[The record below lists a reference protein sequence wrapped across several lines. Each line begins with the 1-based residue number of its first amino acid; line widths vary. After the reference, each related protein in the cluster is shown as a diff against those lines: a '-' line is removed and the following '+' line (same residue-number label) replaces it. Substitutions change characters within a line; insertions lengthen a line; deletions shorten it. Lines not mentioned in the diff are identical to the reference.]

1 MMTTPAVAPGF
12 ILFPAASRVPATED
26 VARGVKEREEGRIGA
41 AADAQ
46 GEDMFVR
53 EGFVRE
59 GVSFG
64 NKELTIETGRMAKQA
79 DGAVVIRYGD
89 TMVLV
94 TAVASTAVRP
104 GVDFMPL
111 TVDYLEKTSAAG
123 RIPGGYFKRE
133 GRMTEVEVLTS
144 RLIDRPSRP
153 LFPKGWRFDTQ
164 VIAMV
169 VSTDRENASDVLAM
183 TGASCALLI
192 SDVPWAGPYAGVRVG
207 RVDGN
212 FVVNPTFAQREQ
224 ADLDLVVAASRDA
237 IVMVEGGAGE
247 VAEDVIVDALMFA
260 HEAAQPLIDLQ
271 EKLRAA
277 VGKPKREFVPPTK
290 DPAIVERVAALAGQK
305 IQAAMAIR
313 EKHERYGALDA
324 AGAETLKA
332 LEGEFPDRAPEI
344 GEAFESAKKK
354 HLRELVLDTGRRI
367 DGRATNDIRTI
378 TCEVGVLPR
387 THGSSLFT
395 RGETQ
400 ALVTTTLGT
409 SQDAQHIEG
418 ITGDIE
424 KRFMLHYN
432 FPPFSTGETKPL
444 RGASRRETG
453 HGHLA
458 ERALARILPL
468 EKDFPYTIR
477 IVSEILESNGS
488 SSMASVCGGTL
499 SLMDG
504 GVPIKTPVAGIAM
517 GLIKEG
523 ERVAVLSDILGD
535 EDHLGDMDFKICG
548 SKAGVTAVQMDIKI
562 QGLTREILDT
572 ALRQAREGRMFIL
585 GKMAEALAA
594 PREDLSRY
602 APRIHTLRVKPDQ
615 IREIIGPGGKTIR
628 GITAQTGVSIEV
640 EDDGTVHIASP
651 DGIAVKKA
659 IDIIKGLTTEPEV
672 GEFYMGVVKRIA
684 EFGAFVEIL
693 PGTDGLVHIS
703 ELDEKRVREVK
714 DVCKEGDEML
724 VKVIGIDR
732 ASGKIRLSRRETL
745 GKTPDVVH
753 NFRAMAS

>member
-1 MMTTPAVAPGF
+1 
-12 ILFPAASRVPATED
+12 
-26 VARGVKEREEGRIGA
+26 
-41 AADAQ
+41 
-46 GEDMFVR
+46 MFVR
-53 EGFVRE
+53 EGVN
-59 GVSFG
+59 FG
-64 NKELTIETGRMAKQA
+64 GKELSIETGRMAKQA
-79 DGAVVIRYGD
+79 DGAVVVRYGD

-94 TAVASTAVRP
+94 TAVASSSIRP

-183 TGASCALLI
+183 TGASMALHL
-192 SDVPWAGPYAGVRVG
+192 SDIPWAGPYAGVRVG
-207 RVDGN
+207 RIEGKL
-212 FVVNPTFAQREQ
+212 VVNPTFAER
-224 ADLDLVVAASRDA
+224 ALSDLDLLVACSRDA
-237 IVMVEGGAGE
+237 IVMVEGGAAELG
-247 VAEDVIVDALMFA
+247 EDVIVDALMFA
-260 HEAAQPLIDLQ
+260 HQSAQPLIDLQ

-277 VGKPKREFVPPTK
+277 VGKPKRAFVPPVK
-290 DPAIVERVAALAGQK
+290 DPAIVDKVASLANQK
-305 IQAAMAIR
+305 IEAAMAIR
-313 EKHERYGALDA
+313 DKHERYSALDS
-324 AGAETLKA
+324 AGAETKAA
-332 LEGEFPDRAPEI
+332 LESTFPDRGAEV
-344 GEAFESAKKK
+344 GEAYESAKKK
-354 HLRELVLDTGRRI
+354 HLRELVLTTGRRI
-367 DGRATNDIRTI
+367 DGRAPSDIRAI

-400 ALVTTTLGT
+400 SLVTTTLGT
-409 SQDAQHIEG
+409 SQDAQHIEAL
-418 ITGDIE
+418 TGNID

-444 RGASRRETG
+444 RGASRREVG
-453 HGHLA
+453 HGNLA
-458 ERALARILPL
+458 ERAIARVLPS

-488 SSMASVCGGTL
+488 SSMASVCGGIL
-499 SLMDG
+499 SLLDG
-504 GVPIKTPVAGIAM
+504 GVPIKTAVAGIAM

-523 ERVAVLSDILGD
+523 DRVAVLSDILGD

-548 SKAGVTAVQMDIKI
+548 SKQGVTAVQMDIKI
-562 QGLTREILDT
+562 QGLTREILET
-572 ALRQAREGRMFIL
+572 ALRQAREGRIHIL
-585 GKMAEALAA
+585 AKMSEAL
-594 PREDLSRY
+594 PTHRDDLSRY
-602 APRIHTLRVKPDQ
+602 APRIHTLQVKPDQ

-672 GEFYMGVVKRIA
+672 GEYYMGVVKRLA

-703 ELDEKRVREVK
+703 ELDSKRVNRVE
-714 DVCKEGDEML
+714 DVCKEGDEMV
-724 VKVIGIDR
+724 VKVIAIDR
-732 ASGKIRLSRRETL
+732 ATGKIRLSRRAVIGEN
-745 GKTPDVVH
+745 PEVVH
-753 NFRAMAS
+753 NFRVVAAS

>member
-1 MMTTPAVAPGF
+1 
-12 ILFPAASRVPATED
+12 
-26 VARGVKEREEGRIGA
+26 
-41 AADAQ
+41 
-46 GEDMFVR
+46 MFVR
-53 EGFVRE
+53 EGVN
-59 GVSFG
+59 FG
-64 NKELTIETGRMAKQA
+64 GKELSIETGRMAKQA
-79 DGAVVIRYGD
+79 DGSVVVRYGD

-94 TAVASTAVRP
+94 TAVASSTIRP

-183 TGASCALLI
+183 TGASMALHL
-192 SDVPWAGPYAGVRVG
+192 SDIPWAGPYAGVRVG
-207 RVDGN
+207 RIGGKL
-212 FVVNPTFAQREQ
+212 VVNPTFAER
-224 ADLDLVVAASRDA
+224 ATSDLDLLVACSREA
-237 IVMVEGGAGE
+237 IVMVEGGAAELG
-247 VAEDVIVDALMFA
+247 EDVIVDALMFA
-260 HEAAQPLIDLQ
+260 HQSAQPLIDLQ

-277 VGKPKREFVPPTK
+277 VGKPKREFVPPVK
-290 DPAIVERVAALAGQK
+290 DPAIVEKVAALANQK
-305 IQAAMAIR
+305 IEAAMAIR
-313 EKHERYGALDA
+313 DKHERYSALDS
-324 AGAETLKA
+324 AGAETKA
-332 LEGEFPDRAPEI
+332 ALAETFPDRGAEV
-344 GEAFESAKKK
+344 GEAYESAKKK
-354 HLRELVLDTGRRI
+354 HLRELVLNTGRRI
-367 DGRATNDIRTI
+367 DGRAPSDIRQI

-400 ALVTTTLGT
+400 SLVTTTLGT
-409 SQDAQHIEG
+409 SQDAQHIEAL
-418 ITGDIE
+418 TGNID

-444 RGASRRETG
+444 RGASRREVG
-453 HGHLA
+453 HGNLA
-458 ERALARILPL
+458 ERAIARILPS

-488 SSMASVCGGTL
+488 SSMASVCGGIL

-504 GVPIKTPVAGIAM
+504 GVPIKTAVAGIAM

-523 ERVAVLSDILGD
+523 DRVAVLSDILGD

-548 SKAGVTAVQMDIKI
+548 SKQGVTAVQMDIKI
-562 QGLTREILDT
+562 QGLTREILET
-572 ALRQAREGRMFIL
+572 ALRQAREGRIHIL
-585 GKMAEALAA
+585 GKMSEALAA
-594 PREDLSRY
+594 PREDLSQH
-602 APRIHTLRVKPDQ
+602 APRIHTLQVKPDQ

-672 GEFYMGVVKRIA
+672 GEFYMGVVKRLA

-703 ELDEKRVREVK
+703 ELDAQRVRVVQ
-714 DVCKEGDEML
+714 DICKEGDEML

-732 ASGKIRLSRRETL
+732 ATGKIRLSRREAL
-745 GKTPDVVH
+745 GKTPDVIH
-753 NFRAMAS
+753 NFRTAAAS

>member
-1 MMTTPAVAPGF
+1 
-12 ILFPAASRVPATED
+12 
-26 VARGVKEREEGRIGA
+26 
-41 AADAQ
+41 
-46 GEDMFVR
+46 
-53 EGFVRE
+53 
-59 GVSFG
+59 
-64 NKELTIETGRMAKQA
+64 MAKQA
-79 DGAVVIRYGD
+79 DGSVVIRQGD

-94 TAVASTAVRP
+94 TAVAASTTRP

-133 GRMTEVEVLTS
+133 GRMTEVEILTS

-169 VSTDRENASDVLAM
+169 VSSDRENVSDVLAM

-192 SDVPWAGPYAGVRVG
+192 SDIPFAGPYAGVRVG
-207 RVDGN
+207 RIDGQ
-212 FVVNPTFAQREQ
+212 FVVNPTFSDREKS
-224 ADLDLVVAASRDA
+224 DLDLVVACSRDA
-237 IVMVEGGAGE
+237 IVMVEGGCAE

-260 HEAAQPLIDLQ
+260 HKEAQPLLDLQ

-277 VGKPKREFVPPTK
+277 IGKPKREFIPPAK
-290 DPAIVERVAALAGQK
+290 DPAIVERVGALATEK
-305 IQAAMAIR
+305 IQAAMTIR
-313 EKHERYGALDA
+313 EKQERYA
-324 AGAETLKA
+324 A
-332 LEGEFPDRAPEI
+332 LEAVGGEIKTALASEFPERGHEI
-344 GEAFESAKKK
+344 GDVYESLKKK
-354 HLRELVLDTGRRI
+354 HLRELVLTTGRRI
-367 DGRATNDIRTI
+367 DGRGTTDIRLI
-378 TCEVGVLPR
+378 TSEVGVLPR

-409 SQDAQHIEG
+409 KQDAQHIEALV
-418 ITGDIE
+418 GDID

-453 HGHLA
+453 HGNLA
-458 ERALARILPL
+458 ERALTRILPG

-499 SLMDG
+499 ALMDA

-548 SKAGVTAVQMDIKI
+548 SRAGVTAVQMDIKI
-562 QGLTREILDT
+562 QGLTREILET
-572 ALRQAREGRMFIL
+572 ALRQAREARLFIL
-585 GKMAEALAA
+585 GKMAETLTA
-594 PREDLSRY
+594 PRPDLSQFS
-602 APRIHTLRVKPDQ
+602 PRITTLQVKPDQ

-628 GITAQTGVSIEV
+628 GITAQTGVAIEV
-640 EDDGTVHIASP
+640 DDDGTVHIASP

-672 GEFYMGVVKRIA
+672 GEFYLGVVKRLA

-703 ELDEKRVREVK
+703 ELDEKRVRVVE
-714 DVCKEGDEML
+714 DICKEGDEMV

-732 ASGKIRLSRRETL
+732 ATGKIRLSRREAL
-745 GKTPDVVH
+745 GKNPDVVH
-753 NFRAMAS
+753 NFRAAS

>member
-1 MMTTPAVAPGF
+1 M
-12 ILFPAASRVPATED
+12 
-26 VARGVKEREEGRIGA
+26 
-41 AADAQ
+41 
-46 GEDMFVR
+46 
-53 EGFVRE
+53 FVRE

-64 NKELTIETGRMAKQA
+64 GKELTIETGRMAKQA
-79 DGAVVIRYGD
+79 DGSVVVRYGD

-94 TAVASTAVRP
+94 TAVASTSTRP
-104 GVDFMPL
+104 GIDFMPL
-111 TVDYLEKTSAAG
+111 TCDYLEKTSAAG
-123 RIPGGYFKRE
+123 KIPGGYFKRE
-133 GRMTEVEVLTS
+133 GRMTEIEVLTS

-153 LFPKGWRFDTQ
+153 LFPKGWRFDSQ
-164 VIAMV
+164 IIAMV
-169 VSTDRENASDVLAM
+169 ISTDRENPSDVLAM
-183 TGASCALLI
+183 TGASCALHL
-192 SDVPWAGPYAGVRVG
+192 SDIPWAGPYAGVRVG
-207 RVDGN
+207 RVGGE
-212 FVVNPTFAQREQ
+212 FVINPTFAQRETSDI
-224 ADLDLVVAASRDA
+224 DLIVAASRDA
-237 IVMVEGGAGE
+237 IVMVEGGCGE
-247 VAEDVIVDALMFA
+247 VSEDAIIDALMFA
-260 HEAAQPLIDLQ
+260 HKAAQPLIDLQ
-271 EKLRAA
+271 DKLRAA
-277 VGKPKREFVPPTK
+277 VGKPKRDFTPPAK
-290 DPAIVERVAALAGQK
+290 DPVIVERVAGIASQK

-313 EKHERYGALDA
+313 DKHERYAALDA
-324 AGAETLKA
+324 AGSETTAALTSEYAERL
-332 LEGEFPDRAPEI
+332 PEVK
-344 GEAFESAKKK
+344 EAYESAKKK
-354 HLRELVLDTGRRI
+354 HLRELVLATGKRI
-367 DGRATNDIRTI
+367 DGRAPAEIRAI
-378 TCEVGVLPR
+378 TCEAGVLPR

-418 ITGDIE
+418 IIADVE
-424 KRFMLHYN
+424 KTFLLHYN
-432 FPPFSTGETKPL
+432 FPPFSTGEVKPM

-458 ERALARILPL
+458 ERAIARVLPSA
-468 EKDFPYTIR
+468 KDFPYTIR

-488 SSMASVCGGTL
+488 SSMASVCGGIL
-499 SLMDG
+499 SLMDA
-504 GVPIKTPVAGIAM
+504 GVPIKTAVAGIAM

-523 ERVAVLSDILGD
+523 DRVAVLSDILGD

-548 SKAGVTAVQMDIKI
+548 SKTGVTAVQMDIKI
-562 QGLTREILDT
+562 QGLTREILET
-572 ALRQAREGRMFIL
+572 ALRQAREGRLFIL

-602 APRIHTLRVKPDQ
+602 APRITTLQVKPDQ

-672 GEFYMGVVKRIA
+672 GEFYMGVVRRLA

-703 ELDEKRVREVK
+703 ELDEKRVRAVQ

-732 ASGKIRLSRRETL
+732 ATGKIRLSRREAI
-745 GKTPDVVH
+745 GKSPDVVH
-753 NFRAMAS
+753 NFRAVAS

>member
-1 MMTTPAVAPGF
+1 
-12 ILFPAASRVPATED
+12 
-26 VARGVKEREEGRIGA
+26 
-41 AADAQ
+41 
-46 GEDMFVR
+46 MFVR
-53 EGFVRE
+53 EGVN
-59 GVSFG
+59 FG
-64 NKELTIETGRMAKQA
+64 GKELSIETGRMAKQA
-79 DGAVVIRYGD
+79 DGSVVVRYGD

-94 TAVASTAVRP
+94 TAVASGSVRP

-169 VSTDRENASDVLAM
+169 VSTDRENPSDVLAM
-183 TGASCALLI
+183 TGASVALHL
-192 SDVPWAGPYAGVRVG
+192 SDIPWAGPYAGVRVG
-207 RVDGN
+207 RIEGQLVI
-212 FVVNPTFAQREQ
+212 NPTFAQREKSE
-224 ADLDLVVAASRDA
+224 LDLIVACSRDA
-237 IVMVEGGAGE
+237 IVMVEGGAAELG
-247 VAEDVIVDALMFA
+247 EDVLVDALMFA
-260 HEAAQPLIDLQ
+260 HQQAQPLIDLQ
-271 EKLRAA
+271 DKLRAA
-277 VGKPKREFVPPTK
+277 VGKTKREFTPPAK
-290 DPAIVERVAALAGQK
+290 DPQIVSKVAELANQK
-305 IQAAMAIR
+305 IEAAMAIR
-313 EKHERYGALDA
+313 DKHERYAALDA
-324 AGAETLKA
+324 AGSETKTALAEA
-332 LEGEFPDRAPEI
+332 FPERGAEV
-344 GEAFESAKKK
+344 GEAYESAKKK
-354 HLRELVLDTGRRI
+354 HLRELVLNTGRRI
-367 DGRATNDIRTI
+367 DGRGTSDIRQI
-378 TCEVGVLPR
+378 TCEAGVLPR
-387 THGSSLFT
+387 THGSALFT

-409 SQDAQHIEG
+409 SQDTQHIEG
-418 ITGDIE
+418 IIGDIE
-424 KRFMLHYN
+424 KRFLLHYN

-444 RGASRRETG
+444 RGASRREVG

-458 ERALARILPL
+458 ERAIARVLPT
-468 EKDFPYTIR
+468 EKEFPYTIR

-488 SSMASVCGGTL
+488 SSMASVCGGIL

-523 ERVAVLSDILGD
+523 DRVAVLSDILGD

-548 SKAGVTAVQMDIKI
+548 TKTGVTAVQMDIKI
-562 QGLTREILDT
+562 QGLTREILET
-572 ALRQAREGRMFIL
+572 ALRQAREGRLFIL

-602 APRIHTLRVKPDQ
+602 APRIHTLQVKPDQ

-659 IDIIKGLTTEPEV
+659 IDIIKGLTTEPEM
-672 GEFYMGVVKRIA
+672 GEFYMGVVKRLA
-684 EFGAFVEIL
+684 DFGAFVEIL

-703 ELDEKRVREVK
+703 ELDAQRVRTVQ
-714 DVCKEGDEML
+714 DICKEGDEML

-732 ASGKIRLSRRETL
+732 ATGKIRLSRKEAM
-745 GKTPDVVH
+745 GKTPEVVH
-753 NFRAMAS
+753 NFRATAS

>member
-1 MMTTPAVAPGF
+1 
-12 ILFPAASRVPATED
+12 
-26 VARGVKEREEGRIGA
+26 
-41 AADAQ
+41 
-46 GEDMFVR
+46 MFVR
-53 EGFVRE
+53 EGVN
-59 GVSFG
+59 FG
-64 NKELTIETGRMAKQA
+64 GKELSIETGRMAKQA
-79 DGAVVIRYGD
+79 DGSVVVRYGD

-94 TAVASTAVRP
+94 TAVASSSVRP

-183 TGASCALLI
+183 TGASMALHL
-192 SDVPWAGPYAGVRVG
+192 SDIPWAGPYAGVRVG
-207 RVDGN
+207 RIEGKL
-212 FVVNPTFAQREQ
+212 VVNPTFAER
-224 ADLDLVVAASRDA
+224 ATSDLDLLVACSRDA
-237 IVMVEGGAGE
+237 IVMVEGGAAELG
-247 VAEDVIVDALMFA
+247 EDVIVDALMFA
-260 HEAAQPLIDLQ
+260 HQSAQPLIDLQ

-277 VGKPKREFVPPTK
+277 VGKPKREFVPPVK
-290 DPAIVERVAALAGQK
+290 DPAIVDKVASLANQK
-305 IQAAMAIR
+305 IEAAMAIR
-313 EKHERYGALDA
+313 DKHERYAALDS
-324 AGAETLKA
+324 AGAETKAA
-332 LEGEFPDRAPEI
+332 LEATFPERGAEV

-354 HLRELVLDTGRRI
+354 HLRELVLNTGRRI

-400 ALVTTTLGT
+400 SLVTTTLGT
-409 SQDAQHIEG
+409 SQDAQHIEAL
-418 ITGDIE
+418 TGNID

-444 RGASRRETG
+444 RGASRREVG
-453 HGHLA
+453 HGNLA
-458 ERALARILPL
+458 ERAIARVLPS

-488 SSMASVCGGTL
+488 SSMASVCGGIL

-523 ERVAVLSDILGD
+523 DRVAVLSDILGD

-548 SKAGVTAVQMDIKI
+548 SKQGVTAVQMDIKI
-562 QGLTREILDT
+562 QGLTREILET
-572 ALRQAREGRMFIL
+572 ALRQAREGRVHIL
-585 GKMAEALAA
+585 GKMAEALATH
-594 PREDLSRY
+594 RDDLSRY

-628 GITAQTGVSIEV
+628 GITAQTGVAIEV

-672 GEFYMGVVKRIA
+672 GEFYLGVVKRLA

-703 ELDEKRVREVK
+703 ELDEKRVRAVQ
-714 DVCKEGDEML
+714 DICKEGDEML

-732 ASGKIRLSRRETL
+732 ASGKIRLSRREAL
-745 GKTPDVVH
+745 GKTPDVIH
-753 NFRAMAS
+753 NFRAVAAS

>member
-1 MMTTPAVAPGF
+1 M
-12 ILFPAASRVPATED
+12 
-26 VARGVKEREEGRIGA
+26 
-41 AADAQ
+41 
-46 GEDMFVR
+46 
-53 EGFVRE
+53 FVRE
-59 GVSFG
+59 GVSLAG
-64 NKELTIETGRMAKQA
+64 RELTIETGRMAKQA
-79 DGAVVIRYGD
+79 DGSVVIRQGD

-94 TAVASTAVRP
+94 TAVASAGVRP
-104 GVDFMPL
+104 GIDFMPL

-123 RIPGGYFKRE
+123 KIPGGYFKRE

-169 VSTDRENASDVLAM
+169 VSTDREYASDVLAM
-183 TGASCALLI
+183 TGASCALMI
-192 SDVPWAGPYAGVRVG
+192 SDIPWAGPYAGVRVG
-207 RVDGN
+207 RINGQ
-212 FVVNPTFAQREQ
+212 FVVNPTFTERQSS
-224 ADLDLVVAASRDA
+224 DVDLVVACSRDA
-237 IVMVEGGAGE
+237 IVMVEGGLAE
-247 VAEDVIVDALMFA
+247 VSENVIVDALMFA
-260 HEAAQPLIDLQ
+260 HKEAQPLLDLQ

-277 VGKPKREFVPPTK
+277 VGKPKREFVPPAK
-290 DPAIVERVAALAGQK
+290 DPAIVDRVAALATEK
-305 IQAAMAIR
+305 IQSAMAIR
-313 EKHERYGALDA
+313 EKQERYAALDA
-324 AGAETLKA
+324 CGGEVKTA
-332 LEGEFPDRAPEI
+332 LATEFPERGAEI
-344 GEAFESAKKK
+344 GEVFESMKKK
-354 HLRELVLDTGRRI
+354 HLRELVLSTGRRI
-367 DGRATNDIRTI
+367 DGRATTDIRQI
-378 TCEVGVLPR
+378 TSEAGVLPR
-387 THGSSLFT
+387 THGSALFT

-409 SQDAQHIEG
+409 KQDVQHIEAL
-418 ITGDIE
+418 TGDID

-458 ERALARILPL
+458 ERAIARILPT
-468 EKDFPYTIR
+468 EKEFPYVIR

-499 SLMDG
+499 SLMDA

-548 SKAGVTAVQMDIKI
+548 SRAGVTAVQMDIKI
-562 QGLTREILDT
+562 QGLTREILET
-572 ALRQAREGRMFIL
+572 ALSQARDARLYIL
-585 GKMAEALAA
+585 GKMAEALAT
-594 PREDLSRY
+594 PRPELSLH
-602 APRIHTLRVKPDQ
+602 APRITTLQVKPDQ

-628 GITAQTGVSIEV
+628 GITAQTGVAIEV

-672 GEFYMGVVKRIA
+672 GEYYMGVVKRLA

-703 ELDEKRVREVK
+703 ELDEKRVRAVQ
-714 DVCKEGDEML
+714 DICKEGDEML

-732 ASGKIRLSRRETL
+732 ATGKIRLSRRETI
-745 GKTPDVVH
+745 GKTPDVIH
-753 NFRAMAS
+753 NFRAVQT

>member
-1 MMTTPAVAPGF
+1 M
-12 ILFPAASRVPATED
+12 
-26 VARGVKEREEGRIGA
+26 
-41 AADAQ
+41 
-46 GEDMFVR
+46 
-53 EGFVRE
+53 FVRE

-64 NKELTIETGRMAKQA
+64 GKELTIETGRMAKQA
-79 DGAVVIRYGD
+79 DGSVVVRYGD

-94 TAVASTAVRP
+94 TAVAAPVVRP
-104 GVDFMPL
+104 GIDFMPL

-133 GRMTEVEVLTS
+133 GRMTEVEILTS

-169 VSTDRENASDVLAM
+169 VSTDRENPSDVLAM
-183 TGASCALLI
+183 TGASCALHI
-192 SDVPWAGPYAGVRVG
+192 SDIPWAGPYAGVRVG
-207 RVDGN
+207 RINGEL
-212 FVVNPTFAQREQ
+212 VVNPTFAQRNESDI
-224 ADLDLVVAASRDA
+224 DLIVAASRDA
-237 IVMVEGGAGE
+237 IVMVEGAASE
-247 VAEDVIVDALMFA
+247 VSEEALIDALMFA
-260 HEAAQPLIDLQ
+260 HKAAQPLLDLQ
-271 EKLRAA
+271 DKLRAA
-277 VGKPKREFVPPTK
+277 VGQPKREFVPPAK
-290 DPAIVERVAALAGQK
+290 DPVIVELVAGLANEK

-313 EKHERYGALDA
+313 EKHARYGALDA
-324 AGAETLKA
+324 AGLETEKA
-332 LEGEFPDRAPEI
+332 LVADFPERGAEI
-344 GEAFESAKKK
+344 KEAYESAKKK
-354 HLRELVLDTGRRI
+354 HLRELVLSTGRRI
-367 DGRATNDIRTI
+367 DGRAPSDIRTI

-387 THGSSLFT
+387 THGSALFT

-409 SQDAQHIEG
+409 SQDAQHIEA
-418 ITGDIE
+418 IIGDIE

-432 FPPFSTGETKPL
+432 FPPFSTGEVKPL

-458 ERALARILPL
+458 ERALARILPP

-504 GVPIKTPVAGIAM
+504 GIPIKTPVAGIAM

-523 ERVAVLSDILGD
+523 DRVAVLSDILGD

-548 SKAGVTAVQMDIKI
+548 SKTGVTAVQMDIKI
-562 QGLTREILDT
+562 QGLTREILET
-572 ALRQAREGRMFIL
+572 ALRQAREGRLFIL
-585 GKMAEALAA
+585 GKMAEALAG
-594 PREDLSRY
+594 PREEMSRY

-628 GITAQTGVSIEV
+628 GITAQTGVAIEV

-651 DGIAVKKA
+651 DGIAVQKA

-672 GEFYMGVVKRIA
+672 GEFYVGVVRRLA

-703 ELDEKRVREVK
+703 ELDEKRVRAVQ
-714 DVCKEGDEML
+714 DVCKEGDEMI

-732 ASGKIRLSRRETL
+732 ASGKIRLSRREAL

-753 NFRAMAS
+753 NFRAVAAS

>member
-1 MMTTPAVAPGF
+1 
-12 ILFPAASRVPATED
+12 
-26 VARGVKEREEGRIGA
+26 
-41 AADAQ
+41 
-46 GEDMFVR
+46 MFVR
-53 EGFVRE
+53 EGVN
-59 GVSFG
+59 FG
-64 NKELTIETGRMAKQA
+64 GKELSIETGRMAKQA
-79 DGAVVIRYGD
+79 DGSVVVRYGD

-94 TAVASTAVRP
+94 TAVASSSVRP

-183 TGASCALLI
+183 TGASAALHF
-192 SDVPWAGPYAGVRVG
+192 SDIPWAGPYAGVRVG
-207 RVDGN
+207 RIEGKL
-212 FVVNPTFAQREQ
+212 VVNPTFVQR
-224 ADLDLVVAASRDA
+224 ATSDLDLIVACNRDA
-237 IVMVEGGAGE
+237 IVMVEGSGGE
-247 VAEDVIVDALMFA
+247 VGEDVIVDALMFA
-260 HEAAQPLIDLQ
+260 HKEVQPLIDLQ

-277 VGKPKREFVPPTK
+277 VGKAKREFVPPAK
-290 DPAIVERVAALAGQK
+290 DPVIVSKVAELANQK
-305 IQAAMAIR
+305 IEAAMAIR
-313 EKHERYGALDA
+313 DKQQRYAALDA
-324 AGAETLKA
+324 AGSETKEALATEFAERA
-332 LEGEFPDRAPEI
+332 GEVS
-344 GEAFESAKKK
+344 EAFESAKKK
-354 HLRELVLDTGRRI
+354 HLRELVLNTGRRI
-367 DGRATNDIRTI
+367 DGRATTDIRQI
-378 TCEVGVLPR
+378 TSEVGVLPR

-409 SQDAQHIEG
+409 SQDTQHIEG
-418 ITGDIE
+418 IIGDIE

-458 ERALARILPL
+458 ERALARILPSD
-468 EKDFPYTIR
+468 KDFPYTIR

-499 SLMDG
+499 SLMDA

-523 ERVAVLSDILGD
+523 DRVAVLSDILGD

-548 SKAGVTAVQMDIKI
+548 SKAGITAVQMDIKI
-562 QGLTREILDT
+562 QGLTREILET
-572 ALRQAREGRMFIL
+572 ALRQAKDARMFIL

-594 PREDLSRY
+594 PRDDLSRY

-628 GITAQTGVSIEV
+628 GITAQTGVAIEV

-672 GEFYMGVVKRIA
+672 GEFYLGVVKRLA

-703 ELDEKRVREVK
+703 ELDEKRVRAVQ
-714 DVCKEGDEML
+714 DICKEGDEML

-732 ASGKIRLSRRETL
+732 ASGKIRLSRREAL

-753 NFRAMAS
+753 NFRAVAAS

>member
-1 MMTTPAVAPGF
+1 VN
-12 ILFPAASRVPATED
+12 
-26 VARGVKEREEGRIGA
+26 
-41 AADAQ
+41 
-46 GEDMFVR
+46 
-53 EGFVRE
+53 
-59 GVSFG
+59 FG
-64 NKELTIETGRMAKQA
+64 GKELSIETGRMAKQA
-79 DGAVVIRYGD
+79 DGSVVVRYGD

-94 TAVASTAVRP
+94 TAVASSSIRP

-183 TGASCALLI
+183 TGASTALHL
-192 SDVPWAGPYAGVRVG
+192 SDIPWAGPYAGVRVG
-207 RVDGN
+207 RVEGKL
-212 FVVNPTFAQREQ
+212 VVNPTFAERGNS
-224 ADLDLVVAASRDA
+224 DLDLVVACSRDA
-237 IVMVEGGAGE
+237 IVMVEGSAGE
-247 VAEDVIVDALMFA
+247 VGEEVIVDALMFA
-260 HEAAQPLIDLQ
+260 HKEVQPLIDLQ
-271 EKLRAA
+271 EKLKAA
-277 VGKPKREFVPPTK
+277 VGKTKREFVPPAK
-290 DPAIVERVAALAGQK
+290 DPVIVSKVAALANQK
-305 IQAAMAIR
+305 IEAAMAIR
-313 EKHERYGALDA
+313 DKQQRYAALDA
-324 AGAETLKA
+324 AGSETKEALATEFAE
-332 LEGEFPDRAPEI
+332 RAPEVS
-344 GEAFESAKKK
+344 EAFESAKKK
-354 HLRELVLDTGRRI
+354 HLRELVLNTGRRI
-367 DGRATNDIRTI
+367 DGRATTDIRQI

-409 SQDAQHIEG
+409 SQDTQHIEG
-418 ITGDIE
+418 IIGDIE

-458 ERALARILPL
+458 ERALARILPSD
-468 EKDFPYTIR
+468 KDFPYTIR

-499 SLMDG
+499 SLMDA
-504 GVPIKTPVAGIAM
+504 GVPIKTAVAGIAM

-523 ERVAVLSDILGD
+523 DRVAVLSDILGD

-548 SKAGVTAVQMDIKI
+548 SKAGITAVQMDIKI
-562 QGLTREILDT
+562 QGLTREILET
-572 ALRQAREGRMFIL
+572 ALRQAKDARVHIL
-585 GKMAEALAA
+585 GKMAEALATH
-594 PREDLSRY
+594 RDDLSRY

-628 GITAQTGVSIEV
+628 GITAQTGVAIEV

-672 GEFYMGVVKRIA
+672 GEYYMGVVKRLA

-703 ELDEKRVREVK
+703 ELDSKRVNRVE

-724 VKVIGIDR
+724 VKVIAIDR
-732 ASGKIRLSRRETL
+732 ATGKIRLSRRATL
-745 GKTPDVVH
+745 GENPEVVH
-753 NFRAMAS
+753 NFRAVAAS

>member
-1 MMTTPAVAPGF
+1 M
-12 ILFPAASRVPATED
+12 
-26 VARGVKEREEGRIGA
+26 
-41 AADAQ
+41 
-46 GEDMFVR
+46 
-53 EGFVRE
+53 FVRE

-64 NKELTIETGRMAKQA
+64 GKELTIETGRMAKQA
-79 DGAVVIRYGD
+79 DGSVVVRYGD

-94 TAVASTAVRP
+94 TAVASTNVRP
-104 GVDFMPL
+104 GIDFMPL

-133 GRMTEVEVLTS
+133 GRMTEVEILTS

-153 LFPKGWRFDTQ
+153 LFPKGWRFDSQ

-169 VSTDRENASDVLAM
+169 VSTDRENPSDVLAM
-183 TGASCALLI
+183 TGASCALHI
-192 SDVPWAGPYAGVRVG
+192 SDIPWAGPYAGVRVG
-207 RVDGN
+207 RLNGE
-212 FVVNPTFAQREQ
+212 FVINPTFAQRTE
-224 ADLDLVVAASRDA
+224 ADIDLIVAASRDA
-237 IVMVEGGAGE
+237 IVMVEGAASE
-247 VAEDVIVDALMFA
+247 VSEDALIDALMFA
-260 HEAAQPLIDLQ
+260 HKAAQPLLDLQ
-271 EKLRAA
+271 DKLRAA
-277 VGKPKREFVPPTK
+277 VGRPKREFSPPAK
-290 DPAIVERVAALAGQK
+290 DPVIVERVAGLANEK
-305 IQAAMAIR
+305 IQAAMSIR
-313 EKHERYGALDA
+313 EKHARYSALDA
-324 AGAETLKA
+324 AGSETEKA
-332 LEGEFPDRAPEI
+332 LAGDFPDRAPEVK
-344 GEAFESAKKK
+344 EAYESAKKK
-354 HLRELVLDTGRRI
+354 HLRELVLATGRRI
-367 DGRATNDIRTI
+367 DGRAPADIRAI
-378 TCEVGVLPR
+378 TCEVGILPR
-387 THGSSLFT
+387 THGSALFT

-409 SQDAQHIEG
+409 SQDAQHIEA
-418 ITGDIE
+418 IIGDIE

-432 FPPFSTGETKPL
+432 FPPFSTGEVKPL

-453 HGHLA
+453 HGNLA
-458 ERALARILPL
+458 ERALSRILPP

-499 SLMDG
+499 SLMDAG
-504 GVPIKTPVAGIAM
+504 IPVRTPIAGIAM

-523 ERVAVLSDILGD
+523 DRVAVLSDILGD

-548 SKAGVTAVQMDIKI
+548 SKTGVTAVQMDIKI
-562 QGLTREILDT
+562 QGLTREILET
-572 ALRQAREGRMFIL
+572 ALRQAREGRLFIL
-585 GKMAEALAA
+585 GKMAEALAG
-594 PREDLSRY
+594 PREEMSRY

-628 GITAQTGVSIEV
+628 GITAQTGVAIEV

-651 DGIAVKKA
+651 DGIAVQKA

-672 GEFYMGVVKRIA
+672 GEFYMGVVRRLA

-703 ELDEKRVREVK
+703 ELDDKRVRAVQ
-714 DVCKEGDEML
+714 DVCKEGDEMV

-732 ASGKIRLSRRETL
+732 ASGKIRLSRREAM

-753 NFRAMAS
+753 NFRVVAAS

>member
-1 MMTTPAVAPGF
+1 
-12 ILFPAASRVPATED
+12 
-26 VARGVKEREEGRIGA
+26 
-41 AADAQ
+41 
-46 GEDMFVR
+46 MFVR
-53 EGFVRE
+53 EGVN
-59 GVSFG
+59 FG
-64 NKELTIETGRMAKQA
+64 GKELSIETGRMAKQA
-79 DGAVVIRYGD
+79 DGSVVVRYGD

-94 TAVASTAVRP
+94 TAVASSSVRP

-183 TGASCALLI
+183 TGASMALHL
-192 SDVPWAGPYAGVRVG
+192 SDIPWAGPYAGVRVG
-207 RVDGN
+207 RIEGKL
-212 FVVNPTFAQREQ
+212 VVNPTFAER
-224 ADLDLVVAASRDA
+224 ATSDLDLLVACSRDA
-237 IVMVEGGAGE
+237 IVMVEGGAAELG
-247 VAEDVIVDALMFA
+247 EDVIVDALMFA
-260 HEAAQPLIDLQ
+260 HQSAQPLIDLQ

-277 VGKPKREFVPPTK
+277 VGKPKREFVPPVK
-290 DPAIVERVAALAGQK
+290 DPAIVDKVASLANQK
-305 IQAAMAIR
+305 IEAAMAIR
-313 EKHERYGALDA
+313 DKHQRYAALDS
-324 AGAETLKA
+324 AGAETKAA
-332 LEGEFPDRAPEI
+332 LEATFPERGAEV

-354 HLRELVLDTGRRI
+354 HLRELVLNTGRRI
-367 DGRATNDIRTI
+367 DGRATSDIRTI

-400 ALVTTTLGT
+400 SLVTTTLGT
-409 SQDAQHIEG
+409 SQDAQHIEAL
-418 ITGDIE
+418 TGNID

-444 RGASRRETG
+444 RGASRREVG
-453 HGHLA
+453 HGNLA
-458 ERALARILPL
+458 ERAIARVLPS

-488 SSMASVCGGTL
+488 SSMASVCGGIL

-523 ERVAVLSDILGD
+523 DRVAVLSDILGD

-548 SKAGVTAVQMDIKI
+548 SKQGVTAVQMDIKI
-562 QGLTREILDT
+562 QGLTREILET
-572 ALRQAREGRMFIL
+572 ALRQAREGRVHIL
-585 GKMAEALAA
+585 GKMAEALATH
-594 PREDLSRY
+594 RDDLSRY

-672 GEFYMGVVKRIA
+672 GEYYLGVVKRLA

-703 ELDEKRVREVK
+703 ELDSKRVNRVE

-724 VKVIGIDR
+724 VKVIAIDR
-732 ASGKIRLSRRETL
+732 ATGKIRLSRRATL
-745 GKTPDVVH
+745 GENPEVVH
-753 NFRAMAS
+753 NFRAVAAS